1 MKIVSTLGVA
11 LLLSGCQMAMFSAPQ
26 SSNEGSLAGSVES
39 MQEAQSPY
47 LSEREEPLEAQPA
60 IGVRAVSLDTK
71 VDPLS
76 SAAEI
81 LGEQL
86 ITGLSEAR
94 VKRFPMTILPFGALP
109 GHSVYSTVGERVSES
124 LFYSLQANEYNL
136 IDYRVAGMPDRA
148 MPEVSEQQIGQ
159 LRSRNRIYF
168 VLVGNYAHYADG
180 LVINARVLDT
190 TTRQVLAAGQVHVPD
205 QLLEGRLPGYDPLLA
220 AEKGMIV
227 ETGGVPAGVAE

>member
-11 LLLSGCQMAMFSAPQ
+11 LLLSGCQLPMLTAPQ
-26 SSNEGSLAGSVES
+26 SMDAADPEVQAGSS
-39 MQEAQSPY
+39 ADSPY
-47 LSEREEPLEAQPA
+47 LSERGEPLEAKQA
-60 IGVRAVSLDTK
+60 LGVQAVALDTK

-76 SAAEI
+76 SAAQI

-86 ITGLSEAR
+86 ISGLSEAR

-109 GHSVYSTVGERVSES
+109 GHSSYNTVGERVSES

-148 MPEVSEQQIGQ
+148 MPEISEQQIGE

-190 TTRQVLAAGQVHVPD
+190 TTRQVLAAGQVHVAD

-227 ETGGVPAGVAE
+227 ETGGVPAGVAQ